1 MTLARQY
8 IADNPLCTKSLLCRV
23 LGIKSSCRVGIY
35 YQSRLEDKDQILA
48 EEIKLSLVK
57 HSHYGAKRLA
67 DNFRIFGDSARDT
80 TPVNHKR
87 ISRVM
92 KKFGIACKYR
102 KKKKQP
108 RDRNLPNI
116 NTPNLLKVL
125 QLESKIK
132 SNPLFETNIRGD
144 IVPSQII
151 TDYHIKTED
160 KTQNSQIIN
169 PTQIINTIGIHKP
182 NQVWSKDFT
191 YLNFHGAW
199 YYLSTIKDDYT
210 KEIVG
215 YSISDHHDEILVT
228 TTMTEAIA
236 KYGIPYMTH
245 SDQGSE
251 YRATA
256 YQNKLQSLGI
266 LISMS
271 DKGHPWENGSQ
282 ESYYSYFKLELG
294 AINRFNT
301 LGELVEAIYQQIYYY
316 NNQRIHT
323 SIRTTP
329 SRKRQEYDQ
338 RQYQQ
343 HHHQQEQEQE
353 QEQQSKI
360 RQSNQFRP
368 NSNQTK
374 PKNHTKANQINR
386 LQYAIS

>member
-1 MTLARQY
+1 VSDYDPDNPRHQLILARQY

-23 LGIKSSCRVGIY
+23 LGIKLSRRAGIY

-57 HSHYGAKRLA
+57 HPCYGAKRLA
-67 DNFRIFGDSARDT
+67 DNFKIFGNSAKDT
-80 TPVNHKR
+80 TPINHKR

-92 KKFGIACKYR
+92 VKFDISCTYR
-102 KKKKQP
+102 KKKKVP

-116 NTPNLLKVL
+116 TTPNLLKAL

-132 SNPLFETNIRGD
+132 SNPLFETNIRGE

-151 TDYHIKTED
+151 TDYIIKTED
-160 KTQNSQIIN
+160 KTQNGQIVN
-169 PTQIINTIGIHKP
+169 PTQIINTIGIYKP

-191 YLNFHGAW
+191 YLNFHGVW

-215 YSISDHHDEILVT
+215 YSISDHHNESLVT

-251 YRATA
+251 FRAIN

-282 ESYYSYFKLELG
+282 ESHYSYFKLELG
-294 AINRFNT
+294 SINRFNT
-301 LGELVEAIYQQIYYY
+301 LGELMEAIYQQI
-316 NNQRIHT
+316 
-323 SIRTTP
+323 
-329 SRKRQEYDQ
+329 
-338 RQYQQ
+338 
-343 HHHQQEQEQE
+343 
-353 QEQQSKI
+353 
-360 RQSNQFRP
+360 
-368 NSNQTK
+368 
-374 PKNHTKANQINR
+374 
-386 LQYAIS
+386 